1 MFCLALSAA
10 SADYNKF
17 DVIVGLRVQPSRHRG
32 NNVSMWG
39 GKTQVGSE
47 KAGNGV
53 RTLGLEKLLHD
64 GCVYFLFRFR
74 AAPMNDG

>member
-1 MFCLALSAA
+1 
-10 SADYNKF
+10 
-17 DVIVGLRVQPSRHRG
+17 
-32 NNVSMWG
+32 MWG